1 MKTNSIRMQ
10 FYVLVPLIFAGFT
23 ALAALLTFQLMRSGQ
38 VLVWPLIA
46 TGGIL
51 VFTAFLCG
59 LLILWLIFRPVETF
73 LRETRPLV
81 PEPLP
86 ALPFGRRATDYG
98 GATPIASALSRMTE
112 VLGNLEARALFPDIV
127 APSPSM
133 RSVLGLVLKIAP
145 TDSTVLILGES
156 GTGKELVARNIH
168 SHSRRADK
176 PFVAIN
182 CAGIP
187 EGLLESEL
195 FGHEKGSFTGAYA
208 RKIGKLEAADG
219 GTVFLDEIAD
229 MPMMTQAKIL
239 RALQE
244 REIERVGGAQPV
256 RVDIRVLAAT
266 NKDLPKMVQ
275 EGAFR
280 EDLFFRINVFSL
292 RLPPLRE
299 RSEDIPLLATHLLRQ
314 IKPGAVLSPRAL
326 AMLTAHRWPGNVRE
340 LRNTIEAAAALS
352 NVVIEPEHLNTS
364 IRLQYDFIPSDVAD
378 TSTGPSNIDERL
390 DSLEREMILDALMR
404 AKGVQVKAA
413 ALLGIKERSLWHR
426 IAKHHI
432 DVASLR
438 SENNE
443 PRNGHQEMKSEASK
457 NGGEK
462 AGQPEKSGVTA

>member
-1 MKTNSIRMQ
+1 MTKPASIRIQ
-10 FYVLVPLIFAGFT
+10 FYLMVPLIFAGFT
-23 ALAALLTFQLMRSGQ
+23 ALAALLTYHLMRSSVRVAGSQ
-38 VLVWPLIA
+38 LWPLLGTA
-46 TGGIL
+46 GLL
-51 VFTAFLCG
+51 VAAAFLCG
-59 LLILWLIFRPVETF
+59 LFILWLIFRPVETF
-73 LRETRPLV
+73 LRETRAFV
-81 PEPLP
+81 PAPP
-86 ALPFGRRATDYG
+86 PVARRRATDFE
-98 GATPIASALSRMTE
+98 AVAPIAHALNWVTEALGRM
-112 VLGNLEARALFPDIV
+112 EAQALFPDVV
-127 APSPSM
+127 APSAAM

-229 MPMMTQAKIL
+229 MPMLTQAKIL

-244 REIERVGGAQPV
+244 REIERVGGAHPIP
-256 RVDIRVLAAT
+256 VDIRVLAAT
-266 NKDLPKMVQ
+266 NKDLAKMVR

-280 EDLFFRINVFSL
+280 EDLFFRINVFSF

-314 IKPGAVLSPRAL
+314 IKPEATLAPGAL
-326 AMLTAHRWPGNVRE
+326 AALTAYRWPGNVRE
-340 LRNTIEAAAALS
+340 LKNAVEAAAALAAD
-352 NVVIEPEHLNTS
+352 VIEPKHLNAG
-364 IRLQYDFIPSDVAD
+364 LQLQTEFRPPTLPEAQAFR
-378 TSTGPSNIDERL
+378 NLDERL
-390 DSLEREMILDALMR
+390 AALEKSWILEAL
-404 AKGVQVKAA
+404 AKTGGVQVRAA

-426 IAKHHI
+426 IAKHRI
-432 DVASLR
+432 DVAAIRPERTESKPDL
-438 SENNE
+438 
-443 PRNGHQEMKSEASK
+443 QEME
-457 NGGEK
+457 
-462 AGQPEKSGVTA
+462 P